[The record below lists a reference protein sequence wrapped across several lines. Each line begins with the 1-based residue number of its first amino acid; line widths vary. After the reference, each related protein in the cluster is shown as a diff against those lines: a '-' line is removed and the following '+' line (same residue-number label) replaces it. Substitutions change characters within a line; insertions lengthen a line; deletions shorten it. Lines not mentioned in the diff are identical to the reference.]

1 MTNDNLF
8 VQFLQRLFTAN
19 PKFFKYVQYM
29 SIVIAAISFLMDA
42 FHQFGAAVPAWLQW
56 LNTSAIKVS
65 AITAII
71 MAQLPNKDVNK

>member
-19 PKFFKYVQYM
+19 PKFFKYVQYV

-42 FHQFGAAVPAWLQW
+42 FHQFGAVVPTWLEW
-56 LNTSAIKVS
+56 LNTTAVKVG
-65 AITAII
+65 AFIAII